1 MNHGRQIDLRASR
14 NRGCSTGSLSDTSM
28 TIPDFHASARDE
40 TGRPEAPSGPGLGQE
55 GWTPEGLLYDAFI
68 SYSWGNLDVAD
79 KIERDLERFPL
90 PPKIRRRLGRRHLNV
105 FRDENDLTGN
115 VLDAALEHHLEQS
128 RTLVVLCSPAARR
141 SENVTYEIKR
151 FAELREAGQIVPVL
165 IAGGPN
171 NDASVDPRSGRSPTR
186 SAMCSAAFPSRPT
199 CAAIGAS
206 RRRPNWPDPRR
217 GFSSLP
223 TLSVR
228 RPMT

>member
-1 MNHGRQIDLRASR
+1 MGARLDPSAIRPWPFQISTRRPGTRRAGGKR
-14 NRGCSTGSLSDTSM
+14 RRVLVWGS
-28 TIPDFHASARDE
+28 PKA
-40 TGRPEAPSGPGLGQE
+40 
-55 GWTPEGLLYDAFI
+55 LLYDAFI
-68 SYSWGNLDVAD
+68 SYSWVNGEAAG
-79 KIERDLERFPL
+79 KIERDLERFGL
-90 PPKIRRRLGRRHLNV
+90 PPKIRRRLGRPRLNI

-115 VLDAALEHHLEQS
+115 VLYAALEHHLEQS

-151 FAELREAGQIVPVL
+151 FAELREAGQIVPVM

-171 NDASVDPRSGRSPTR
+171 NDASVGP
-186 SAMCSAAFPSRPT
+186 AEWAFPDALSDVLGGVPL
-199 CAAIGAS
+199 AADLRRDWSIE
-206 RRRPNWPDPRR
+206 RRPNWPDPRR